1 MCGAMPRYGS
11 ISCEGNGNT
20 TRSVAAC
27 VSPSSA
33 ARKNDTSAQVCSR
46 SPSLGDTYSTTPCGF
61 ACAAAATKSAFAES
75 VSPETMRAGTSIP
88 LRVTAVLR
96 RARRFSE
103 VEVATV
109 SRRAFSKARQT
120 SSVSNRRQSFQP
132 TMAERRTRDQKTTA
146 GLLHGSDLPDDG
158 ARRLAGLEGDP
169 EDPPAACLDDIASHD
184 RVRGPVGALDEHIG
198 LNRRDQVV
206 RCLLVEDDDAVDT
219 GESLEHLRPLG
230 LRRDWTLRPLVGANR
245 PVGVE
250 ADNQRV
256 AEGPGLLQV
265 AEVADV
271 QQIEHAVGEDDRL
284 AGGAE
289 SCHEIDSAFPRHA
302 SRSFV

>member
-1 MCGAMPRYGS
+1 MVSPMNSRRTGCVSPAGKMSTMPPRTANSPCSSAGSSRANPASTSSSARSVGAMSCPGLNSSEAASIRSGVVTRGSSEAADAISTRAEPWAIEYRARARAEVTPMCGAMPRYGS

-46 SPSLGDTYSTTPCGF
+46 SPSLGTTYSTTPCGF

-75 VSPETMRAGTSIP
+75 VSPETRRAGTSIP

-120 SSVSNRRQSFQP
+120 SSVSGRRQSFQP
-132 TMAERRTRDQKTTA
+132 TLAERRTRDQKATA
-146 GLLHGSDLPDDG
+146 GLTSWL
-158 ARRLAGLEGDP
+158 
-169 EDPPAACLDDIASHD
+169 
-184 RVRGPVGALDEHIG
+184 
-198 LNRRDQVV
+198 
-206 RCLLVEDDDAVDT
+206 
-219 GESLEHLRPLG
+219 
-230 LRRDWTLRPLVGANR
+230 
-245 PVGVE
+245 
-250 ADNQRV
+250 
-256 AEGPGLLQV
+256 
-265 AEVADV
+265 
-271 QQIEHAVGEDDRL
+271 
-284 AGGAE
+284 
-289 SCHEIDSAFPRHA
+289 
-302 SRSFV
+302 